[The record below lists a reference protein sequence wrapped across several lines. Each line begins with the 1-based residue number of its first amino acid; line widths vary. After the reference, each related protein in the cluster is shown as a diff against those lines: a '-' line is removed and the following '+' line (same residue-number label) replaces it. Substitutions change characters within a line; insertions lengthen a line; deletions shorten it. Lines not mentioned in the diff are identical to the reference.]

1 MTDDLDRSAI
11 TALTIDYCWA
21 LDTRDW
27 EALRAVFLPDAVA
40 ELGSPE
46 LHGIDAIIERVST
59 ALSPLDDS
67 QHMVSTHQ
75 IVLEG
80 DRARSRCYFHA
91 QHIRHAANGSPHFII
106 AGRYEDELVRTH
118 QGWRIARRR
127 LVPMWREGN
136 AEVVTG
142 GR

>member
-1 MTDDLDRSAI
+1 VTDSEDRSAI
-11 TALTIDYCWA
+11 AALTIDYCWA

-27 EALRAVFLPDAVA
+27 DALREVFLPDAVA

-46 LHGIDAIIERVST
+46 LFGIEAIIDRVSS
-59 ALSPLDDS
+59 ALGPLDDS

-75 IVLEG
+75 IVIDG
-80 DRARSRCYFHA
+80 DRARSRCYFQA
-91 QHIRHAANGSPHFII
+91 QHIRAGASGSPHFII
-106 AGRYEDELVRTH
+106 AGRYEDELVRTD

-136 AEVVTG
+136 SEVVTG